1 MTATEEARLI
11 AGRYLL
17 IAEVGRGA
25 MGVVWRGRDERL
37 GRTVAVKELR
47 PGVGMSGTQVR
58 HSYLRARREARIA
71 ASLQHPNAVAVY
83 DVADHDERPY
93 LIMEYVPSH
102 SLAEV
107 LVERTVLDPL
117 EAVEIGAQMASALV
131 AAHEIGIVHRDVKPA
146 NILLAENGVAKL
158 TDFGISRAAGDV
170 TVTATGE
177 MLGTPAYVA
186 PEIAQGRAASAAS
199 DVFSL
204 GATLYAAVEGVPP
217 FGTGPSAIA
226 LLLRIVNDEIRPP
239 EQQGPLTDTL
249 MWMLRNDPADRPS
262 MEAARRSL
270 RAVAASLSPPE
281 VHVTPGPAERP
292 EPEPEAE
299 VANTLLEP
307 ADSGSGDEAE
317 AAVAS
322 ASEQPPSGLA
332 NTKTSTYS
340 RRRMLLPWWAWL
352 GLVALV
358 TAGIVAALVASSGSG
373 GSGGSTTTPPA
384 ASTTH
389 TTRATTTTSAKSKTT
404 TSATSRTSTSA
415 TTGAV
420 AGASGSA
427 TATASLTASVATQ
440 LSSAISHYYT
450 LVPGNLNEAFGYM
463 TPYYQQNTAKGMTG
477 YEDFWDQIQSV
488 TVSNIVAQPPSTVT
502 ATIDYHYKNGQTVQ
516 EQTTFGLVFSDGIWK
531 IASSSVQSSTTL

>member
-292 EPEPEAE
+292 EPEAE

-317 AAVAS
+317 VAVAS

-373 GSGGSTTTPPA
+373 GSGGSTTPPVT
-384 ASTTH
+384 STTQ

-415 TTGAV
+415 AGA
-420 AGASGSA
+420 ATASASGSA
-427 TATASLTASVATQ
+427 TASASSTASVATQ